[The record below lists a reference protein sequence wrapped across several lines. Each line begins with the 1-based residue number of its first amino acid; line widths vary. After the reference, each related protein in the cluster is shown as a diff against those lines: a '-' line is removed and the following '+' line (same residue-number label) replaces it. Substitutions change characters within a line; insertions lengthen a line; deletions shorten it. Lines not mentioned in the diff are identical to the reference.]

1 MFAVRDLRSAWLLVG
16 AAACW
21 GIATAVSKSALSAFD
36 PLVLLVVQLSA
47 SSAFVAL
54 ALVARRESVPRT
66 GQTTGLAVLGL
77 LNPGL
82 AYALSLA
89 GLTSISASLSVL
101 LWAGEPILILALSVL
116 VFRDRVTPV
125 MAALMIAAFTGVL
138 LVIGERGGGA
148 ATGVV
153 LTLAGVACCALYTV
167 LCRRLLLDDATLPVV
182 LVQQLAA
189 LGFAVVLAAA
199 FAVTGHLTLPT
210 SVPGSSWLVAVG
222 SGIAYYAI
230 AFWFYLAGLRRVPAA
245 VAGSF
250 INLIPVFGVAAGYLL
265 LDERLSS
272 RQLAGAAV
280 VLTAVTLL
288 ALHSNR
294 DNRKATTTDLDLPGQ
309 ASTTH

>member
-1 MFAVRDLRSAWLLVG
+1 MFTVRDLRFAWLLVG
-16 AAACW
+16 ATACW

-47 SSAFVAL
+47 SSLFVAV
-54 ALVARRESVPRT
+54 ALLVRRESVPRT
-66 GQTTGLAVLGL
+66 GQTTRLALLGL

-101 LWAGEPILILALSVL
+101 LWAGEPILILALAVL

-125 MAALMIAAFTGVL
+125 MALLMLAAFTGVL
-138 LVIGERGGGA
+138 LIIGQRGGGA
-148 ATGVV
+148 STGIA

-199 FAVTGHLTLPT
+199 FAVTSHLAIPN
-210 SVPGSSWLVAVG
+210 SVPTGSWLAALG
-222 SGIAYYAI
+222 SGIAYYAV

-250 INLIPVFGVAAGYLL
+250 INLIPVFGVTAGYLL
-265 LDERLSS
+265 LDERLTP
-272 RQLAGAAV
+272 RQLAGAAI

-288 ALHSNR
+288 ALHSTR
-294 DNRKATTTDLDLPGQ
+294 DSQSSTTTPHDTPSQ
-309 ASTTH
+309 ASTAH